1 MKKPAHRFALATSD
15 PDLHASIKKAVT
27 ERDQPSAVVLSRTD
41 ATGLLEPDGL
51 EQLVRSE
58 ANVVL
63 LDIGTQEKATVASS
77 IRELMAQNSDI
88 RVVLLGQPAT
98 APELLD
104 LMRAGVADY
113 LPKPIENGSLEGAID
128 RATRGLTQVSAS
140 PEGKGRVVGLFGPK
154 GGTGVTTIAANVA
167 IKLRELTEQ
176 DVLMADLNAELGTAS
191 ILLGVRPRYNFVELV
206 KNLHRMDDDLLRSY
220 LTRHES
226 GVSFLPSPL
235 TARDL
240 EGVTKQRINATV
252 SLLRSAFGHVLLD
265 LGNSLTP
272 LAQAG
277 LGVCDEVVVVVTPE
291 VPALRNAKRLLPLVG
306 QSLPGGQKSLRFVV
320 NRYDGNVDISL
331 GQMRDTLGH
340 DIAMTLPRADEASSH
355 AANVGRPVVMDGAS
369 KYEKAISKLTRMV
382 ATPGSIVKRGK
393 KSRGGALFARFRSG
407 KTGADSKGGRRPEGA
422 PSQAPQASAAKS

>member
-240 EGVTKQRINATV
+240 EGVTKQR
-252 SLLRSAFGHVLLD
+252 
-265 LGNSLTP
+265 
-272 LAQAG
+272 
-277 LGVCDEVVVVVTPE
+277 
-291 VPALRNAKRLLPLVG
+291 
-306 QSLPGGQKSLRFVV
+306 
-320 NRYDGNVDISL
+320 
-331 GQMRDTLGH
+331 
-340 DIAMTLPRADEASSH
+340 
-355 AANVGRPVVMDGAS
+355 
-369 KYEKAISKLTRMV
+369 
-382 ATPGSIVKRGK
+382 
-393 KSRGGALFARFRSG
+393 
-407 KTGADSKGGRRPEGA
+407 
-422 PSQAPQASAAKS
+422 